1 MIKILNKHI
10 KQISDGGLIVF
21 LKKIKSLCILIF
33 QLPIYIASIPIIIII
48 RILKPF
54 YLIRWR
60 ELYSSR
66 IGHFAKETELH
77 LSEAFLDKSYKNK
90 KILDIFFLGKFK
102 ANNQLVKMWKRRTT
116 IIPRFFMVPLF
127 RVNNFLNIFFPSG
140 KDHEIKWKAISKR
153 NMLRDIFN
161 VLEKTKPNLS
171 FTDEEHIL
179 GKKFLKQFGLNE
191 KDKFVCLIV
200 RDSAYLSTKDPQ
212 RDWSYHDYRNSD
224 IENYFLAAEELTKKG
239 YFVFRMGTHVSKQFH
254 SKNKMI
260 IDYANSNLRSDFMDI
275 YLSAHCKFAISTA
288 TGLDE
293 VTCVF
298 RKPILYTNV
307 APLAI
312 IETHNSNSIILFK
325 EYFSNQS
332 KNKLTLKEILD
343 QGLSTLTHG
352 DEFNQRNIKLIDNSP
367 QDILQAV
374 IEMDEKI
381 ELKWINDQSDLN
393 LQSKF
398 WEIFKNNKVL
408 LEYQKNRGF
417 LHGEIKSKI
426 SSNFLKK
433 NKYLLSQ

>member
-1 MIKILNKHI
+1 M
-10 KQISDGGLIVF
+10 
-21 LKKIKSLCILIF
+21 
-33 QLPIYIASIPIIIII
+33 
-48 RILKPF
+48 
-54 YLIRWR
+54 
-60 ELYSSR
+60 
-66 IGHFAKETELH
+66 
-77 LSEAFLDKSYKNK
+77 
-90 KILDIFFLGKFK
+90 
-102 ANNQLVKMWKRRTT
+102 
-116 IIPRFFMVPLF
+116 IPRFFMVPLF

-179 GKKFLKQFGLNE
+179 GKKSLKQFGLNE

-426 SSNFLKK
+426 FFKFFKK
-433 NKYLLSQ
+433 K